1 MKNINE
7 KIKEMLKENTGVHF
21 LDSGSAYGRHWQQNQ
36 DKDFDKEDSV
46 IVSTW
51 GDNDISVSYNIYHF
65 LTTFLDITKESEKL
79 NKQLNKV
86 MDKSEDYYLADIEK
100 FIEENN
106 YIKIGSD
113 NSYNYDNLLSQVIQ
127 YTIFTLEKYNNH
139 SEPFYADKVFMV
151 LQIHG
156 GCDVRGGYTKPY
168 IFEIN
173 DIEYMTMAQYDI
185 NVSCQRCNKSWY
197 SDDSGN
203 NWYSDNN
210 DIELET
216 ISKDKY
222 PHHKNCGGKL
232 LFSVMDSY

>member
-1 MKNINE
+1 
-7 KIKEMLKENTGVHF
+7 
-21 LDSGSAYGRHWQQNQ
+21 
-36 DKDFDKEDSV
+36 
-46 IVSTW
+46 
-51 GDNDISVSYNIYHF
+51 
-65 LTTFLDITKESEKL
+65 
-79 NKQLNKV
+79 
-86 MDKSEDYYLADIEK
+86 
-100 FIEENN
+100 
-106 YIKIGSD
+106 
-113 NSYNYDNLLSQVIQ
+113 
-127 YTIFTLEKYNNH
+127 
-139 SEPFYADKVFMV
+139 MV

-168 IFEIN
+168 VFEIN
-173 DIEYMTMAQYDI
+173 DMDYMIIAQYDI
-185 NVSCQRCNKSWY
+185 NVSCQKCNKSWY